1 MTVLDEIIAIGVPL
15 AKAAWGMIS
24 EAITASKERR
34 EEIRARLVA
43 AKAAL
48 LPASEEAHRVH
59 DEELARTKAT
69 LFGDSQ
75 AGGVMVTDS
84 GPVDLVD
91 LVKHATEPTKD
102 GT

>member
-1 MTVLDEIIAIGVPL
+1 MTILDEIIAIGVPL

-24 EAITASKERR
+24 EAITAPKERR

-59 DEELARTKAT
+59 DEELARTKAM
-69 LFGDSQ
+69 LLGDSQ
-75 AGGVMVTDS
+75 AAGVMVTAN
-84 GPVDLVD
+84 GPVDLVE
-91 LVKHATEPTKD
+91 LVKHATSPTED
-102 GT
+102 GS